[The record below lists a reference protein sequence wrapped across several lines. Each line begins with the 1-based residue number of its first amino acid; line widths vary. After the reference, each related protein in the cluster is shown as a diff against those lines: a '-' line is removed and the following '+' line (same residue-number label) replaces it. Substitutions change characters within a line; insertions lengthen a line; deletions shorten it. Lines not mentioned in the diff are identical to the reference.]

1 MTRPKAAV
9 AHARS
14 TANWAQQLNRPVMGV
29 PGPVT
34 SAQSQGVHQLVRAG
48 VAGLVTTGPEV
59 LEMVAESGQYLLEIP
74 RGPETLRDRLDPVDR
89 QVLDA
94 VPVSRA
100 VASVSIARTAGVGPG
115 TTDAVL
121 VRLQEAGLGRS
132 DGNGWRL
139 AGLALP

>member
-74 RGPETLRDRLDPVDR
+74 RGPETLRDRLDP

-121 VRLQEAGLGRS
+121 VRLQEAGLVRS